1 MNSWIENYFEALFIA
16 FLLTGLII
24 PKILLIAFRKKLF
37 DGLDER
43 KIHRGAVPRLGGIA
57 FMPAILIS
65 VILGIGLNL
74 RFSTGG
80 MPATVGQTSV
90 HMLFLICSLTLL
102 FLVGIADDLIGVR
115 YRAKFLFQII
125 GGVLVVISGMWVS
138 DLYGFLGIE
147 RLPVWLGWALTVLLV
162 VYVTNAINL
171 IDGIDGLASGLSI
184 IALVFYSYV
193 LLATGR
199 YLNAMICGAALGAL
213 IPFFYFNVFGRSAN
227 HTKIFMGDTG
237 ALTIGMILAYMSI
250 VVTTISPT
258 EIPGGEN
265 VIVLALAPIMLP
277 CLDVIRVF
285 MHRVKN
291 GHNPFLP
298 DKCHIHHKML
308 ALGFVQW
315 QALIVILAADAVLVI
330 VNLLVSPL
338 IGSTWIILGD
348 ILLWTLANM
357 GLTRLIRR
365 REHKQGVILYE

>member
-16 FLLTGLII
+16 LLLTGLII

-37 DGLDER
+37 DGMDGR

-125 GGVLVVISGMWVS
+125 VGVLVVISGMWVS

-147 RLPVWLGWALTVLLV
+147 RLPDWLGWALTVLLV
-162 VYVTNAINL
+162 IYVTNAINL

-237 ALTIGMILAYMSI
+237 SLTIGMILAYMSI
-250 VVTTISPT
+250 VVSNISPT

-298 DKCHIHHKML
+298 DKCHIHHKLL
-308 ALGFVQW
+308 ALGMN
-315 QALIVILAADAVLVI
+315 QASALLTILAVSVAFIGANVLLSPYANP
-330 VNLLVSPL
+330 NL
-338 IGSTWIILGD
+338 IFIGD
-348 ILLWTLANM
+348 IVVWTLANIA
-357 GLTRLIRR
+357 LTRAIRR
-365 REHKQGVILYE
+365 REKALNVTLYD